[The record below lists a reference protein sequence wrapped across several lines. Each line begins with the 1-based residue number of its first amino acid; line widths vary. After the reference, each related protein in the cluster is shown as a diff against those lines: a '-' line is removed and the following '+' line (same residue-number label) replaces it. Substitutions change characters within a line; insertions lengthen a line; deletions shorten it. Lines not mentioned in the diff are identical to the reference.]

1 MKKHQMRGEVERL
14 VVEGKS
20 LSEISLELG
29 VSGASLSSWVREW
42 GLDTSVSRR
51 KLREEDLAEDVERG
65 LSRLEIMEKYGVS
78 MGCVHK
84 ALTRAGLVAKKKKRV
99 EITRRDEEMREMRE
113 GGFSL
118 QDIGNKM
125 GMTREGVR
133 ISLLKQGVKPTRT
146 RSVWVR
152 EKMEARAEGAER
164 LVEEIVREKGGLLRE
179 MVLRGSSFNDVREY
193 LGVSRKVVC
202 RVYDELKL
210 SAEVV
215 ERRGER
221 DEEIKRLYEKGFC
234 IVEVAGEVGV
244 SHVTVMRVL
253 KRMGVE
259 TRRGRR
265 RRRGVDTFLVDGEG

>member
-1 MKKHQMRGEVERL
+1 
-14 VVEGKS
+14 
-20 LSEISLELG
+20 
-29 VSGASLSSWVREW
+29 
-42 GLDTSVSRR
+42 
-51 KLREEDLAEDVERG
+51 
-65 LSRLEIMEKYGVS
+65 
-78 MGCVHK
+78 
-84 ALTRAGLVAKKKKRV
+84 
-99 EITRRDEEMREMRE
+99 
-113 GGFSL
+113 
-118 QDIGNKM
+118 M

-259 TRRGRR
+259 TRKGRR
-265 RRRGVDTFLVDGEG
+265 RRRGVDTFIVDGEG